1 MHKLIEFYLTGIN
14 TLVIAW
20 IVLLISLFLTVDAAK
35 HDRSK
40 TFWSLLGL
48 NVVLLFGLVFAGTST
63 HYEPDSSSKW
73 AQVYPTKGEYSTV
86 FLKFDNLE
94 LLGDTATSPKT
105 LEKLEDYAHYT
116 NLYDLYDG
124 SIILTTKD
132 GKEERKVLLSRD
144 NKLPKDVTNNNVVI
158 DKIEYRKIDGV
169 KKHLGKYTGQLEKRD
184 VTVKSESLTKMVTQ
198 KLPFLMIDKLHS
210 KCYTIVIDETL

>member
-14 TLVIAW
+14 TLAITWLA
-20 IVLLISLFLTVDAAK
+20 LLTSLLLTVNAAK

-40 TFWSLLGL
+40 TFWSLLGFT
-48 NVVLLFGLVFAGTST
+48 VALLVGLVFASAST
-63 HYEPDSSSKW
+63 HYEPNSSAKW
-73 AQVYPTKGEYSTV
+73 TQVYPTKNEYSTV

-94 LLGDTATSPKT
+94 LLGNTTTSPKT

-116 NLYDLYDG
+116 NLYNLYDG
-124 SIILTTKD
+124 SIIVTTKD
-132 GKEERKVLLSRD
+132 SKEERKVFLSRD
-144 NKLPKDVTNNNVVI
+144 NKLPKDVTNSNVVI

-184 VTVKSESLTKMVTQ
+184 VDGEIRITYKNG
-198 KLPFLMIDKLHS
+198 DS
-210 KCYTIVIDETL
+210 KTSVFKD

>member
-14 TLVIAW
+14 TLVITWLA
-20 IVLLISLFLTVDAAK
+20 LLTSLLLTVNAAK

-40 TFWSLLGL
+40 TFWSLLGFT
-48 NVVLLFGLVFAGTST
+48 VALLVGLVFASTST
-63 HYEPDSSSKW
+63 HYEPNSSAKW
-73 AQVYPTKGEYSTV
+73 TQVYPTKNEYSTV

-94 LLGDTATSPKT
+94 LLGDTTTSPKT

-124 SIILTTKD
+124 SIIVTTKD
-132 GKEERKVLLSRD
+132 SKEEHKVVLSRD
-144 NKLPKDVTNNNVVI
+144 NKLPKDVTNRNVVI

-169 KKHLGKYTGQLEKRD
+169 KKHLDKYTGQLEKRD
-184 VTVKSESLTKMVTQ
+184 VDGEIRITYKNG
-198 KLPFLMIDKLHS
+198 DS
-210 KCYTIVIDETL
+210 KTSVFKD

>member
-14 TLVIAW
+14 TLVITWLA
-20 IVLLISLFLTVDAAK
+20 LLTSLLLTVNAAK

-40 TFWSLLGL
+40 TFWSLLGFT
-48 NVVLLFGLVFAGTST
+48 VALLMGLVFASAST
-63 HYEPDSSSKW
+63 HYEPNSSAKW
-73 AQVYPTKGEYSTV
+73 TQVYPTKNEYSTV

-94 LLGDTATSPKT
+94 LLGDTTTSPKT

-124 SIILTTKD
+124 SIIVTTKD
-132 GKEERKVLLSRD
+132 SKEEHKVVLSRD
-144 NKLPKDVTNNNVVI
+144 NKLPKDVTNRNVVI

-169 KKHLGKYTGQLEKRD
+169 KKHLDKYTGQLEKRD
-184 VTVKSESLTKMVTQ
+184 VDGEIRITYKNG
-198 KLPFLMIDKLHS
+198 DS
-210 KCYTIVIDETL
+210 KTSVFKD

>member
-1 MHKLIEFYLTGIN
+1 MNKLIEFYLTGIN
-14 TLVIAW
+14 TIVITWLA
-20 IVLLISLFLTVDAAK
+20 LLTSLLLTVDAAK

-40 TFWSLLGL
+40 KFWSLLSFT
-48 NVVLLFGLVFAGTST
+48 VALLVGLVYASAST
-63 HYEPDSSSKW
+63 HYEPNGSAKW
-73 AQVYPTKGEYSTV
+73 TQVYPTKGEYSTV

-184 VTVKSESLTKMVTQ
+184 VDGEIRITYKNG
-198 KLPFLMIDKLHS
+198 DS
-210 KCYTIVIDETL
+210 KTSVFND